1 MDELAARPTGHAPER
16 GVTRT
21 MCLPIIAQ
29 VQFVT
34 GSIAEIKLLEGQVTT
49 VNTTLAPEVKEGDYV
64 IVDRGLIIEI
74 VGAEQVQEMLQFFKE
89 LTDMYAVEDAAHV

>member
-1 MDELAARPTGHAPER
+1 
-16 GVTRT
+16 
-21 MCLPIIAQ
+21 MCLPLIAQ
-29 VQFVT
+29 IQSVT

-49 VNTTLAPEVKEGDYV
+49 VNTTLTPDVKEGDYV

-74 VGAEQVQEMLQFFKE
+74 VSAEQVQEMLQFYQE